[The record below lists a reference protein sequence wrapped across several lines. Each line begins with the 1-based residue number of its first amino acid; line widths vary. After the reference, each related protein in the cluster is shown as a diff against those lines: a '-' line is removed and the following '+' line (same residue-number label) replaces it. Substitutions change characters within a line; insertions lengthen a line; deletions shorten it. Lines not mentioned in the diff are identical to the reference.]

1 MHNIVVI
8 GTGDYY
14 AKTLAPV
21 LAQLQKEGFLNVVV
35 TIDSVERRPCVAL
48 AEVDHRRREP
58 GIPLRNLIADLKPLN
73 PIVILAH
80 ANLYHATDAEDLVQH
95 GFRVILQKPYAI
107 NQDELQIL
115 EHILDHYPQ
124 RLALV
129 ESYQTWNALLFLF
142 LAGMVKSTVFNSPN
156 SYGRLS
162 ASVSNDYWGQL
173 RSLIGPP
180 RYVQV
185 NILEGSKMFG
195 HLNHRGQHLIDL
207 QQGGGMIQDLAIHA
221 LAPLMAVEN
230 LIGQI
235 QNADC
240 VRIARCQQYLKMVA
254 TRFNLP
260 LKQVGETYAEMRFTT
275 TTNVPVVVLVG
286 KYVLGKDQ
294 RNITMVG
301 EFGTMHC
308 NLTNL
313 SVTIIL
319 GEEIF
324 SPLTFALQR
333 LPLVHYTTIKEA
345 INELLGQNQIL
356 EYSATAVNLRCQ
368 SLVLEVLRSTHQS
381 VSTISVYSD
390 GAQQIFV

>member
-1 MHNIVVI
+1 
-8 GTGDYY
+8 
-14 AKTLAPV
+14 
-21 LAQLQKEGFLNVVV
+21 
-35 TIDSVERRPCVAL
+35 
-48 AEVDHRRREP
+48 
-58 GIPLRNLIADLKPLN
+58 
-73 PIVILAH
+73 
-80 ANLYHATDAEDLVQH
+80 
-95 GFRVILQKPYAI
+95 
-107 NQDELQIL
+107 
-115 EHILDHYPQ
+115 
-124 RLALV
+124 
-129 ESYQTWNALLFLF
+129 
-142 LAGMVKSTVFNSPN
+142 
-156 SYGRLS
+156 
-162 ASVSNDYWGQL
+162 
-173 RSLIGPP
+173 
-180 RYVQV
+180 
-185 NILEGSKMFG
+185 
-195 HLNHRGQHLIDL
+195 
-207 QQGGGMIQDLAIHA
+207 MIQDLAIHA